1 MFDNF
6 FLNRNPEEL
15 TIGRDFVG
23 TRAASWSHRPVKVM
37 AAMAKVRAFQ
47 DTEVRFATPCSGFPQ
62 HLHSVASGSVIYPLP
77 LVISDIKLN
86 PEHEDGFGT
95 LTEEV
100 ALLCG

>member
-1 MFDNF
+1 M
-6 FLNRNPEEL
+6 
-15 TIGRDFVG
+15 
-23 TRAASWSHRPVKVM
+23 M

-47 DTEVRFATPCSGFPQ
+47 DTEVRFATPWSGFPQ